1 LSNIGERIRSL
12 RKALNLSQT
21 EFGERWGVGL
31 GVIRNIE
38 TSKTIP
44 STAQIDL
51 ICTVYNVNRAWLE
64 SGEGE
69 MFADRSLDE
78 KIGRFIAEALSDESD
93 DFKRRLISILVDLDL
108 DGWRK
113 LREAAEVLA
122 DLTETDKKEGE

>member
-1 LSNIGERIRSL
+1 
-12 RKALNLSQT
+12 
-21 EFGERWGVGL
+21 
-31 GVIRNIE
+31 
-38 TSKTIP
+38 
-44 STAQIDL
+44 
-51 ICTVYNVNRAWLE
+51 
-64 SGEGE
+64 

-113 LREAAEVLA
+113 LREAAELLA